1 MSLIISFVYLSHN
14 QKKDMFSKAC
24 EYGIKASIFIAE
36 QSLKGDKVGQVA
48 IAQGINSPEAF
59 TAKTLQILTKHG
71 IISSERGPHGG
82 FFFNELQLNSTS
94 LSHIVEVIDG
104 TDLYKGCG
112 LGLERCN
119 EEVPCPVHDRFK
131 QIRDD
136 LRNMLETT
144 LVVDLAIG
152 LKSGLSFLKR

>member
-1 MSLIISFVYLSHN
+1 
-14 QKKDMFSKAC
+14 MFSKAC

-48 IAQGINSPEAF
+48 IAKAINSPEAF

-82 FFFNELQLNSTS
+82 FFFNELQLSST
-94 LSHIVEVIDG
+94 LLCHIVEVIDG
-104 TDLYKGCG
+104 TNLYKGCG

-119 EEVPCPVHDRFK
+119 QDAPCPLHHQFK

-152 LKSGLSFLKR
+152 LKSGLAFLKR